1 MEGRDAAAA
10 VAASNLQVA
19 VGCWKVGIAKIYSI
33 KVTCTVRSVAFW

>member
-1 MEGRDAAAA
+1 MEGRGAAAA

-33 KVTCTVRSVAFW
+33 KVTQFDL